1 MRVNQLTYK
10 TNKPNSWKILPLKY
24 LGKIDNS
31 GIWGKDKKF
40 NDSIEVKIPTTK
52 NISSD
57 GHFDLNGMEKRFI
70 SLKDYESYICKKG
83 DVIIVKSSGSSE
95 NVVSGKC
102 GYVNSDNQFSFS
114 NFLMRFKPDVK
125 KVIPKFIYY
134 FLRSHIT
141 RERVLRM
148 VSSTTYPNLKVDE
161 YISSKIPIPSITEQK
176 RIVSFLDKKNDQF
189 NSLIEKIEKK
199 INLLK
204 EKKNSLLHLYFTKG
218 IDPNVEIKKT
228 NFKWIGNIPKHW
240 KISKVAYLAKDLVSG
255 PFGSSLTKDIY
266 VKDGF
271 KVYGQ
276 EQVIKDDFSFGDYY
290 VNEKKFKELKRCQIK
305 PNDILISCVGT
316 FGKISMVPL
325 DVKPGIINPRLLKL
339 TPNSKIDPEF
349 FLELL
354 RSPSSLMQFNFLS
367 RGGTMGVINI
377 EILNQLV
384 FPLPPINEQ
393 LKIKKRVLKEKKN
406 LDNLIKK
413 YEEKNI
419 LTREFFKSFNEHV
432 ISGKYKF

>member
-1 MRVNQLTYK
+1 MDR
-10 TNKPNSWKILPLKY
+10 S
-24 LGKIDNS
+24 
-31 GIWGKDKKF
+31 KDKIGYEINFTKYFYKF
-40 NDSIEVKIPTTK
+40 
-52 NISSD
+52 
-57 GHFDLNGMEKRFI
+57 
-70 SLKDYESYICKKG
+70 
-83 DVIIVKSSGSSE
+83 
-95 NVVSGKC
+95 
-102 GYVNSDNQFSFS
+102 NSDNQFSFS

-255 PFGSSLTKDIY
+255 PFGSSLTKDTY

-271 KVYGQ
+271 KV
-276 EQVIKDDFSFGDYY
+276 
-290 VNEKKFKELKRCQIK
+290 NPTEKKFENHIEKYL
-305 PNDILISCVGT
+305 
-316 FGKISMVPL
+316 
-325 DVKPGIINPRLLKL
+325 
-339 TPNSKIDPEF
+339 NS
-349 FLELL
+349 
-354 RSPSSLMQFNFLS
+354 
-367 RGGTMGVINI
+367 I
-377 EILNQLV
+377 EYKSIH
-384 FPLPPINEQ
+384 F
-393 LKIKKRVLKEKKN
+393 EKYDRT
-406 LDNLIKK
+406 LCLIKD
-413 YEEKNI
+413 E
-419 LTREFFKSFNEHV
+419 V
-432 ISGKYKF
+432 IRFY